1 MVANGIF
8 MSKLYYLVPLW
19 GNCEKNLVNSLQVLQ
34 NKAARAITGK
44 SWFTPVRRLLK
55 DCKWLSV
62 NQIIFYQ
69 TVLQTH
75 KVLVSGKPVL
85 LKQKMNTIHPYRTR
99 QAAGGGIWRGGVKN
113 YQKNHSL
120 QEDQGHITQFQAL
133 SGRAQAS
140 RLSRTSCAVG
150 FSAIFQYHDFFSY
163 CYPVFVFL
171 LS

>member
-1 MVANGIF
+1 M
-8 MSKLYYLVPLW
+8 
-19 GNCEKNLVNSLQVLQ
+19 LQ
-34 NKAARAITGK
+34 NKAARPITGK

-99 QAAGGGIWRGGVKN
+99 QAAGGGIWRGGGEELSEKSFITRGSRAYNSIPSIIRQSTSIQTFKN
-113 YQKNHSL
+113 KLRSW
-120 QEDQGHITQFQAL
+120 I
-133 SGRAQAS
+133 
-140 RLSRTSCAVG
+140 
-150 FSAIFQYHDFFSY
+150 FSNIPIS
-163 CYPVFVFL
+163 
-171 LS
+171 